1 MKTKTCLSLLAA
13 FAASALVAATPVIK
27 ADSVTFSQN
36 TATRLVTIG
45 YTLEEAD
52 AVVTVDV
59 LTNGVSI
66 GEENFAN
73 IDGDVNRRVA
83 PGDHLIVWH
92 PRASW
97 PDHVFTNNEV
107 SVEVRAWD
115 VTIPPDYM
123 VVDLASEVDRI
134 RYYVSEKA
142 LPDGGLANDV
152 YRTTKLVMRRIPA
165 SGNVW
170 TMGSSASNTDGDGL
184 LTRTDSR
191 EKQHLVM
198 MTNDY
203 YIGVFPTTQAQ
214 HERVVGNNPIAT
226 TSANY
231 NPLAPVMHNYPSI
244 RGEDV
249 DWPSTG
255 HAVGSSSFLKKWR
268 DLTGIDF
275 DLPTSAQWE
284 FAARAG
290 TSTSFFFGPAASSN
304 DLPLYAWCKFNSGS
318 HVHKVGELLP
328 NPFGLYDVYGQS
340 WDWCLDYSGYISDT
354 TSVVVEPEGP
364 ASSAAANDS
373 GRRVGRGGGIT
384 HDAAACRSAKVN
396 PQNVTAAT
404 AYRLLCPPTLKW

>member
-1 MKTKTCLSLLAA
+1 MKTKTYLSLLAA

-36 TATRLVTIG
+36 TTTRLVTIG
-45 YTLEEAD
+45 YTLEETD

-123 VVDLASEVDRI
+123 VVNLASEVDRI

-170 TMGSSASNTDGDGL
+170 TMGSSASNSDGDGL

-191 EKQHLVM
+191 EKQHLVR

-340 WDWCLDYSGYISDT
+340 WDWCLDYSGCISDT

>member
-13 FAASALVAATPVIK
+13 LAASALVASTPVIK

-36 TATRLVTIG
+36 TTTRLVTIG
-45 YTLEEAD
+45 YTLEETD

-268 DLTGIDF
+268 DEHVIL
-275 DLPTSAQWE
+275 LRSCRLQQRSSAVCLVQVQ
-284 FAARAG
+284 F
-290 TSTSFFFGPAASSN
+290 
-304 DLPLYAWCKFNSGS
+304 
-318 HVHKVGELLP
+318 
-328 NPFGLYDVYGQS
+328 GQS
-340 WDWCLDYSGYISDT
+340 R
-354 TSVVVEPEGP
+354 
-364 ASSAAANDS
+364 AQ
-373 GRRVGRGGGIT
+373 GRR
-384 HDAAACRSAKVN
+384 
-396 PQNVTAAT
+396 TAT
-404 AYRLLCPPTLKW
+404 QSVWTL

>member
-1 MKTKTCLSLLAA
+1 MSSKTNLSLFAVL
-13 FAASALVAATPVIK
+13 AASALVAATPVIK
-27 ADSVTFSQN
+27 AGSVRFSQN
-36 TATRLVTIG
+36 ADTRLVTIG
-45 YTLEEAD
+45 YTLEDAD

-66 GEENFAN
+66 GEENFTN
-73 IDGDVNRRVA
+73 IDGDVNKRVA
-83 PGDHLIVWH
+83 PGDRLIVWH

-97 PDHVFTNNEV
+97 PDHVFTNGV
-107 SVEVRAWD
+107 LSVKVRPWD
-115 VTIPPDYM
+115 VAIPPDYM

-373 GRRVGRGGGIT
+373 GRRVGRGGGVT

>member
-1 MKTKTCLSLLAA
+1 MKTKTCLSLVAA

-36 TATRLVTIG
+36 STTRLVTIG
-45 YTLEEAD
+45 YTLEETN

-66 GEENFAN
+66 GEENFTN

-83 PGDHLIVWH
+83 PGDHLVVWH

-123 VVDLASEVDRI
+123 VVDLANAVDRV

-152 YRTTKLVMRRIPA
+152 YRTTRLVMRRIPA

-170 TMGSSASNTDGDGL
+170 TIGSSASNVDGDGL
-184 LTRTDSR
+184 FARTGTRETQR
-191 EKQHLVM
+191 LVT

-203 YIGVFPTTQAQ
+203 YIGVFQTTQAQ
-214 HERVVGNNPIAT
+214 HERVTGSNPIAT

-231 NPLAPVMHNYPSI
+231 NPLAPVTRTYGNL
-244 RGEDV
+244 RGSGV
-249 DWPSTG
+249 DWPLTG
-255 HAVGSSSFLKKWR
+255 HALGTSSDLKKWR

-284 FAARAG
+284 YAARAG
-290 TSTSFFFGPAASSN
+290 TGTTFFFGPAASSN
-304 DLPLYAWCKFNSGS
+304 DLPLYAWCKFNSGN
-318 HVHKVGELLP
+318 HMHRVGELLP
-328 NPFGLYDVYGQS
+328 NPFGLYDVYGQA
-340 WDWCLDYSGYISDT
+340 WDWCLDYSGHSSDT
-354 TSVVVEPEGP
+354 SPVVEPVGP
-364 ASSAAANDS
+364 TTSSES
-373 GRRVGRGGGIT
+373 SKRVGRGGGST
-384 HDAAACRSAKVN
+384 HDALSCRSAKVN
-396 PQNVTAAT
+396 PQDPTASVG
-404 AYRLLCPPTLKW
+404 YRLLCPPQLKW

>member
-36 TATRLVTIG
+36 TTTRLVTIG
-45 YTLEEAD
+45 YTLEETD

-184 LTRTDSR
+184 LTRTDAR

>member
-1 MKTKTCLSLLAA
+1 MKTKTCLSLVAA

-36 TATRLVTIG
+36 TTTRLVTIG
-45 YTLEEAD
+45 YTLEETD

-66 GEENFAN
+66 GEENFTN

-373 GRRVGRGGGIT
+373 GRRVGRGGGVT
-384 HDAAACRSAKVN
+384 HDAAACRSAKIN
-396 PQNVTAAT
+396 PQNATASA